1 MNILCIIP
9 ARSGSK
15 GLKHKNILDIKGLPM
30 MVWSIKQAQESKFSK
45 NMKIILS
52 TDSEKYRDIGL
63 QYGAEVPFL
72 RPKNISGDLSNDYEC
87 FKHCV
92 DFLEKNENYKS
103 DFIVQLRP
111 TYPTRTVETLD
122 NCISKFID
130 IRNKYDSLRTVI
142 PFEKSPF
149 KMYTI
154 EENILNPLF
163 TNINYKNEILK
174 EPYNE
179 CRQKLPQTYL
189 HNGCIDILNTE
200 ILNHNTVTGK
210 RIYPYVMNRNEI
222 NDIDTIKDI
231 KLIN

>member
-200 ILNHNTVTGK
+200 ILNNNTVTGK